1 MGRFSPN
8 IMGNYLTACAR
19 YNADGEVVTFGD
31 RRVTWSLLRTRV
43 FSLARALIRLGLRP
57 HDKIAFIFHNTPEFV
72 EINYAVQIA
81 GGIPVPLNYRFT
93 ALEVERQVNHSDA
106 GLLLYDARWS
116 EAVEG
121 AAPQLSQVRE
131 VIRSG
136 DGELEALDLEEVI
149 RSGED
154 SDPGIATADD
164 DVAAMI
170 YTGGTTGFPK
180 GVMLTYGAHLEMFSG
195 LLASIVTRGSQ
206 IDLTEEQLANVAEA
220 APLPVFQPML
230 PVLQSGV
237 VKRFLGHPT
246 THRLLK
252 RGLRQLMSTPDI
264 ARVGYSKT
272 LGYMVPSLPFFHDA
286 GYMLLMMGPM
296 VGNLRYVIPREVSF
310 DPAGVLQTI
319 HDERPFLMANVP
331 TGWKKLINC
340 PEINNYDLSSVC
352 VAISGAGVCS
362 VPLKR
367 QIFERFPGV
376 IIIDMFGQTE
386 MTPLT
391 AFCIDADASSLKERS
406 VGKPI
411 VDYRILDE
419 HGADVPA
426 GEVGEIAYR
435 SKTMM
440 KGYYKEDRVADAADG
455 GWFRS
460 GDLGMVDQDGDIRIV
475 DRKKECINTGG
486 EKVFPLEVEEVLALH
501 PAVEA
506 ACVIGVPD
514 EEWGHKIRAVVQLK
528 GAVEAQALMAHAR
541 EDLAGYK
548 VPREIVF
555 VEELPLS
562 PVGKVLRGKIRELYG
577 AAATTES
584 PGG

>member
-8 IMGNYLTACAR
+8 FMGNYLTACAR
-19 YNADGEVVTFGD
+19 FNADGEVVTFGD
-31 RRVTWSLLRTRV
+31 QRITWSALKTRV
-43 FSLARALIRLGLRP
+43 FCLANAMIRLGLKEQ
-57 HDKIAFIFHNTPEFV
+57 DKVAFMFHNTPEFV
-72 EINYAVQIA
+72 EVNYAVQVA

-93 ALEVERQVNHSDA
+93 AVETGRQVNHSDA
-106 GLLLYDARWS
+106 RLLLYDARWS

-121 AAPQLSQVRE
+121 AATQFSSVRE
-131 VIRSG
+131 LIRCGEG
-136 DGELEALDLEEVI
+136 DLPALDLEEVI
-149 RSGED
+149 SSGED
-154 SDPGIATADD
+154 SDPSVATADE

-180 GVMLTYGAHLEMFSG
+180 GVMLTYGAHVEMFAG

-206 IDLTEEQLANVAEA
+206 IELTREQMANVAEA
-220 APLPVFQPML
+220 APLPVFEPML
-230 PVLQSGV
+230 PVLQSGL
-237 VKRFLGHPT
+237 VKRILGHSS

-252 RGLRQLMSTPDI
+252 RALRGLMSTPDI
-264 ARVGYSKT
+264 ARVGYGKT
-272 LGYMVPSLPFFHDA
+272 LGYMVPSLPFFHSA

-310 DPAGVLQTI
+310 DPAAVLQTI

-340 PEINNYDLSSVC
+340 PEINNHDLSSVC
-352 VAISGAGVCS
+352 VAISGAGVCPVS
-362 VPLKR
+362 LKR
-367 QIFERFPGV
+367 QIFERFPGI

-391 AFCIDADASSLKERS
+391 AFRIDAGAASLKERS

-419 HGADVPA
+419 RGEDVPA
-426 GEVGEIAYR
+426 GDVGEIAYR

-440 KGYYKEDRVADAADG
+440 KGYYKEDRVAGAADG

-460 GDLGMVDQDGDIRIV
+460 GDLGYLDEDGDIRIV
-475 DRKKECINTGG
+475 DRKQECINTGG
-486 EKVFPLEVEEVLALH
+486 EKVFPLEVEEVLAQH
-501 PAVEA
+501 PAVYQ

-514 EEWGHKIRAVVQLK
+514 EEWGHTIKAVVQLK
-528 GAVEAQALMAHAR
+528 PGTEATSDELLELAR
-541 EDLAGYK
+541 EQLAGYK
-548 VPREIVF
+548 VPRSLVL
-555 VEELPLS
+555 VDELPLS
-562 PVGKVLRGKIRELYG
+562 PVGKVLRSKIRELWG
-577 AAATTES
+577 DGETRN
-584 PGG
+584 